1 MYRDQRNYENLNRA
15 KFIGA
20 GAFDIPRIL
29 AEVPATPQS
38 WIGFNYAKSCKDPAN
53 KAVHFFVDDY
63 QFNRLWTNPDAYL
76 DMLRRFKA
84 VCTPDFSTYTDFPK
98 AVQIWN
104 HYRKHWLGAYWQGN
118 GITVIPQAAIGIH
131 ELNGSESR
139 SNAYASASL
148 SGKLQLN
155 PKMMGDQAKLDQ
167 SYENDVRVKWHPD
180 GTSSVHIASHEIG
193 HLLESALVFKNIT
206 QTGYYGT
213 MDRINAWNKHRFA
226 TKVVGEAA
234 RAAKKTAVGKG
245 LTNDQLVAQIS
256 RYATK
261 NRSEAMAEAVADYR
275 ANGSR
280 AKPLSQAIW
289 KILKRELG

>member
-1 MYRDQRNYENLNRA
+1 MGGRGGGSGRGSSALDTKDVGELRQYMQDHCSVTVYSSADKVDFGVLRSA
-15 KFIGA
+15 A
-20 GAFDIPRIL
+20 GELEGLLKEF
-29 AEVPATPQS
+29 
-38 WIGFNYAKSCKDPAN
+38 
-53 KAVHFFVDDY
+53 
-63 QFNRLWTNPDAYL
+63 
-76 DMLRRFKA
+76 
-84 VCTPDFSTYTDFPK
+84 
-98 AVQIWN
+98 
-104 HYRKHWLGAYWQGN
+104 
-118 GITVIPQAAIGIH
+118 PQAAIGIH

-155 PKMMGDQAKLDQ
+155 PKMMGDQVKLDQ

-213 MDRINAWNKHRFA
+213 MDRISAWNKHRFA
-226 TKVVGEAA
+226 TKVVSEAA
-234 RAAKKTAVGKG
+234 RAAKKTAAGKG

>member
-1 MYRDQRNYENLNRA
+1 MQDHYSVTVHSSADKVDFGVLRSA
-15 KFIGA
+15 A
-20 GAFDIPRIL
+20 GELEGLLKEF
-29 AEVPATPQS
+29 
-38 WIGFNYAKSCKDPAN
+38 
-53 KAVHFFVDDY
+53 
-63 QFNRLWTNPDAYL
+63 
-76 DMLRRFKA
+76 
-84 VCTPDFSTYTDFPK
+84 
-98 AVQIWN
+98 
-104 HYRKHWLGAYWQGN
+104 
-118 GITVIPQAAIGIH
+118 PQAAIGIH

-167 SYENDVRVKWHPD
+167 NYENDVRVKWHPD

-213 MDRINAWNKHRFA
+213 MDRISAWNKHRFA
-226 TKVVGEAA
+226 TKVVSEAA
-234 RAAKKTAVGKG
+234 RAAKKTAAGKG
-245 LTNDQLVAQIS
+245 LTNDQLVAQIP

>member
-1 MYRDQRNYENLNRA
+1 MGGRGGGSGRGSSALDTKDVGELRQYMQDHYSVTVHSSADKVDFGILRSA
-15 KFIGA
+15 A
-20 GAFDIPRIL
+20 GELEELLKEF
-29 AEVPATPQS
+29 
-38 WIGFNYAKSCKDPAN
+38 
-53 KAVHFFVDDY
+53 
-63 QFNRLWTNPDAYL
+63 
-76 DMLRRFKA
+76 
-84 VCTPDFSTYTDFPK
+84 
-98 AVQIWN
+98 
-104 HYRKHWLGAYWQGN
+104 
-118 GITVIPQAAIGIH
+118 PQAAIGIH

-226 TKVVGEAA
+226 TKVVGAAAVPVSVLAAAGRPLVAAAA
-234 RAAKKTAVGKG
+234 R
-245 LTNDQLVAQIS
+245 
-256 RYATK
+256 TK
-261 NRSEAMAEAVADYR
+261 LPQTCPRV
-275 ANGSR
+275 
-280 AKPLSQAIW
+280 
-289 KILKRELG
+289 